1 LRPAGRTSPS
11 RYGDPM
17 IRNVVMGR
25 LRADADL
32 DLLEQGLAG
41 LRALQVE
48 GMVSLDCGRDAGL
61 RDGNWDYAI
70 TADFVD
76 VDAYRRYDD
85 DEEHN
90 RLRREA
96 FGPVSEQVA
105 RVQLTLG

>member
-1 LRPAGRTSPS
+1 
-11 RYGDPM
+11 M

-25 LRADADL
+25 LRPDADRQ
-32 DLLEQGLAG
+32 LLEQGLAG
-41 LRALQVE
+41 LRALRVE
-48 GMVSLDCGRDAGL
+48 GMLALECGGDAGL
-61 RDGNWDYAI
+61 REGNWDYAI

-76 VDAYRRYDD
+76 EAAYRRYDE

-105 RVQLTLG
+105 RVQFSAG